1 MLQNYCKLYILI
13 LSDKK
18 RGWGFVDEGGETFFF
33 SVDFFQITSES

>member
-18 RGWGFVDEGGETFFF
+18 GGGVLWMRAGKPFFF
-33 SVDFFQITSES
+33 SVDFFSDNF